1 MALELREDTRGD
13 LVERDPF
20 EINRVVYIVV
30 AGGPRPSTRQSAP
43 TVGLD
48 SRRPWL
54 EPGQWYVDHVPWFAR
69 LHVLGFAARR
79 ILTVRQK
86 RAMLSRMERLIEYLN
101 TGETLALV
109 GAGVSRELG
118 IPTWKELC
126 DKLLARI
133 PPQFEKRKD
142 EPVRLLKAEAY
153 DAFTGWISRN
163 VGPEFLYENTREI
176 LADAGRTGS
185 VSEFVAKYPFK
196 SVFTTN
202 FDNSLKRH
210 FNAVG

>member
-1 MALELREDTRGD
+1 
-13 LVERDPF
+13 
-20 EINRVVYIVV
+20 
-30 AGGPRPSTRQSAP
+30 
-43 TVGLD
+43 
-48 SRRPWL
+48 
-54 EPGQWYVDHVPWFAR
+54 
-69 LHVLGFAARR
+69 
-79 ILTVRQK
+79 
-86 RAMLSRMERLIEYLN
+86 MLSRMERLIEYLN

-210 FNAVG
+210 FNAVGKAVDVFVNSEGDLASVDIDLSPCIVKIHSDLDHTESIVFTDTQYAQARSKGTFEYYRKFVLRD